1 MRPGARAVGAIVL
14 AGMWVGMSEFFRNQV
29 LLASIWSN
37 HYESLGLT
45 FPASPAN
52 AAVWM
57 LWSFLFAAMLWAISR
72 RFSLMETFL
81 LGWVVG
87 FLLMWLVIWNLSV
100 LPLATLPFALPLS
113 LLEVLVAAWIVVKVN
128 PPHRT

>member
-1 MRPGARAVGAIVL
+1 MAAT
-14 AGMWVGMSEFFRNQV
+14 
-29 LLASIWSN
+29 WSN
-37 HYESLGLT
+37 HYDSLGLT

-57 LWSFLFAAMLWAISR
+57 LWSFVFAAALWAVSR

-87 FLLMWLVIWNLSV
+87 FLLMWLAIWNLSV
-100 LPLATLPFALPLS
+100 LPLATLPFALSLS
-113 LLEVLVAAWIVVKVN
+113 LLEVLVAAWIVVKVD
-128 PPHRT
+128 PPRRT